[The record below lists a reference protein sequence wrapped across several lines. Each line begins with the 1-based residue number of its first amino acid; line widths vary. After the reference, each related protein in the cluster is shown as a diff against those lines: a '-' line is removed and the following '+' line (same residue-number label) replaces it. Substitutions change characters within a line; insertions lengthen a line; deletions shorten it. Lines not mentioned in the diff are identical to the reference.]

1 MAKGK
6 WRQKKQN
13 WKRKELKPHED
24 VIIQHGEA
32 RESDIVIP

>member
-1 MAKGK
+1 METETAKLET
-6 WRQKKQN
+6 
-13 WKRKELKPHED
+13 KRAQASED